1 MTKKYLQLSCEQR
14 YQIEVLLKADKTQ
27 KEIADL
33 LGVDKSTI
41 SRELSRNIAPR
52 GFGAKQYYAANAQRK
67 TILRHKTKRKHIRFT
82 DQMKQQ
88 ARDWLHIDKLSP
100 ELISV
105 RGQQLMGDFVSHE
118 TLYEWIWECKRSN
131 RREDR
136 QDKLLYKTLRH
147 GKHRRKRG
155 AFTDQ
160 RGLIPNRISIDQR
173 PKIVAQRKR
182 IGDLE
187 IDLMMGKNHKGGL
200 IVITDRATLKT
211 TLVKFESKSSASIVA
226 KIKRCLIKQ
235 KDWIK
240 TITFDNDLAFTL
252 HEQVAKS
259 LEAKTYFTRPYTA
272 QDKGTVENRIGVIRR
287 FYPKKTDM
295 MVVTRKEIKMV
306 ERLINN
312 RPVRKFNYRTPN
324 EVFNKFISKETA

>member
-14 YQIEVLLKADKTQ
+14 YQIEVLLKADKSQ
-27 KEIADL
+27 QEIAHL
-33 LGVDKSTI
+33 LGVHKSTI
-41 SRELSRNIAPR
+41 SRELHRNTAKR
-52 GFGAKQYYAANAQRK
+52 GAGAKQYHAGGAQRK
-67 TILRHKTKRKHIRFT
+67 TMHRHKVKAKHIRFT
-82 DQMKQQ
+82 DRMKQQ

-105 RGQQLMGDFVSHE
+105 RGKQQTGDFVSHE
-118 TLYEWIWECKRSN
+118 TIYGWIWECKKSN
-131 RREDR
+131 RRKDR

-155 AFTDQ
+155 AFTDH
-160 RGLIPNRISIDQR
+160 RGIIPNRISIDQR
-173 PKIVAQRKR
+173 PKIVAKRKR

-187 IDLMMGKNHKGGL
+187 IDLMVGKNYKGGL
-200 IVITDRATLKT
+200 LVITDRATLKT
-211 TLVKFESKSSASIVA
+211 TLEKFESKQSASIVA
-226 KIKRCLIKQ
+226 KIKRCLIRQ

-272 QDKGTVENRIGVIRR
+272 QDKGTIENRIGVIRR

-295 MVVTRKEIKMV
+295 TLVTKKEIKIV

-324 EVFNKFISKETA
+324 EVFAQFIGGEIA